1 MNGETGCKLIVAYI
15 ARGLA
20 HEVATALYERL
31 GLDALHYGHGRGSGI
46 LHTMTGS
53 EMIEV
58 DFLSVVVPEA
68 QAEEVFAFMYE
79 AGQIDRPGGGL
90 IAQLPL
96 GRAAAIGLSL
106 PAEPPA

>member
-1 MNGETGCKLIVAYI
+1 MNDETGHKLIVAFL
-15 ARGLA
+15 ARGMA
-20 HEVATALYERL
+20 HDVASGLYDRL

-53 EMIEV
+53 EMAEV
-58 DFLSVVVPEA
+58 DFLSVVVTEA
-68 QAEEVFAFMYE
+68 QAEEAFAFIYE

-96 GRAAAIGLSL
+96 GRAATTGLPL
-106 PAEPPA
+106 PEEPAA